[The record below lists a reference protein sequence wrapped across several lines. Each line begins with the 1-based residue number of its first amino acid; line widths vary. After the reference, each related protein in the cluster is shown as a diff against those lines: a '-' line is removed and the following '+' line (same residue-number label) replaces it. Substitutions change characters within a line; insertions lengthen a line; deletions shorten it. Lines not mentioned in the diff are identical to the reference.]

1 MARSKQGSGKK
12 GGPRKPVAAPQ
23 IIDKPGAPP
32 QDAERGR
39 VWRRTLPITVSVAAV
54 VAGGLAFWLLT
65 GGPRIAF
72 FGSAPP
78 VAAAIFVGS
87 ETCAGCHRAEA
98 ERWRG
103 SQHERAMQ
111 HATEKSVL
119 GDFNDASFDYFGVHS
134 RFFRKDG
141 KFLVETDGPD
151 GKLAAFEVMYTF
163 GVDPLQQYLVELPD
177 GRVQALSL
185 AWDSRPKDAGGQ
197 RWFHLYPN
205 EQIKHDDVLH
215 WTKLNQNWNFM
226 CAECHSTGVRKNYN
240 AATDR
245 FATTWAEISVGCEA
259 CHGQG
264 SRHVVWAQAQQSWWP
279 FGRSEDPKMGL
290 AVRFDERRDITWR
303 ADPKTGN
310 PARNFPPALLRKE
323 VETCGL
329 CHARRGEFSEAWVP
343 GPWLSDTH
351 VVSPLVRGL
360 YHADGQMLDEVYN
373 YGSFKQSR
381 MFAAGVTCS
390 DCHEPHGAKLRA
402 PGDGVCLGCHAS
414 DKYASATHHHHPL
427 PNPPPASVPSRA
439 SSTRYAGEG
448 REAAPPSCA
457 SCHMP
462 ARTYMVVDRRHDHSF
477 RIPRP
482 DLSVKLGTP
491 NACNDCHTDKPAE
504 WAASAIE
511 GWYGLNRKGF
521 QKYAEAFHSAWTEK
535 ADATALLAAVV
546 SDGNAPAFVRA
557 SALTALGSRVSPS
570 TINLARTALSD
581 PDPMVRIGALDM
593 LESLPGGQLWPLV
606 SPLLSDSNRGVR
618 IRAASLLATVPSAN
632 QPPADR
638 EPFERAA
645 AELVAAQRLN
655 ADRPE
660 ARSTLGH
667 FLARRGRPVEAE
679 AEYQAALRLS
689 PQYSPAAI
697 NLADLYRQLGR
708 DADGASVLQ
717 AAIAASP
724 ADGGLHHALGLTL
737 TRLKQP
743 EAALAEIRRAVELE
757 PDRARYAYVYAV
769 ALHSAGRGDEAI
781 SALKEGLARHP
792 DDRDILLALA
802 TFSRDAGDIA
812 AALDYAERLT
822 RASPNDRDLASFIED
837 LRRRLKAPDAR

>member
-12 GGPRKPVAAPQ
+12 GGPRKPVSGLQ
-23 IIDKPGAPP
+23 RIDEPDSPS
-32 QDAERGR
+32 QDAERWR
-39 VWRRTLPITVSVAAV
+39 VWRRALLITVSVAAV
-54 VAGGLAFWLLT
+54 MAGGLAIWLLT
-65 GGPRIAF
+65 GGPRIASL
-72 FGSAPP
+72 GSAPP

-134 RFFRKDG
+134 RFFRKDE

-151 GKLAAFEVMYTF
+151 GELAVFEVKYTF

-185 AWDSRPKDAGGQ
+185 AWDSRAKDAGGQ

-264 SRHVVWAQAQQSWWP
+264 SRHVVWAKAEQSWWP

-343 GPWLSDTH
+343 GRWLSDTH
-351 VVSPLVRGL
+351 VVSSLARGL

-390 DCHEPHGAKLRA
+390 DCHEPHAAKLRA
-402 PGDGVCLGCHAS
+402 AGDGVCLGCHAS
-414 DKYASATHHHHPL
+414 DKYASATHHHHAGAS
-427 PNPPPASVPSRA
+427 PPPAC
-439 SSTRYAGEG
+439 T
-448 REAAPPSCA
+448 

-491 NACNDCHTDKPAE
+491 NTCNDCHADKTPE
-504 WAASAIE
+504 WATSAIE
-511 GWYGLNRKGF
+511 GWYGPDRKGF

-535 ADATALLAAVV
+535 ADATALLAAVA

-593 LESLPGGQLWPLV
+593 LESLPGAQLWPLV
-606 SPLLSDSNRGVR
+606 RRCCPIPVAVCASGPPRYSPLFPRRTSLPPIANRSSAPRPNSSRRSASTPIDPKRARPWGTSWRDVVVR
-618 IRAASLLATVPSAN
+618 SRPRPSTKPHCGSVRNTRPRQSISPISIGNSAGTPMARACCGRRS
-632 QPPADR
+632 PP
-638 EPFERAA
+638 
-645 AELVAAQRLN
+645 L
-655 ADRPE
+655 
-660 ARSTLGH
+660 
-667 FLARRGRPVEAE
+667 RRTAGCIMRW
-679 AEYQAALRLS
+679 ALR
-689 PQYSPAAI
+689 
-697 NLADLYRQLGR
+697 
-708 DADGASVLQ
+708 
-717 AAIAASP
+717 
-724 ADGGLHHALGLTL
+724 
-737 TRLKQP
+737 
-743 EAALAEIRRAVELE
+743 
-757 PDRARYAYVYAV
+757 
-769 ALHSAGRGDEAI
+769 
-781 SALKEGLARHP
+781 
-792 DDRDILLALA
+792 
-802 TFSRDAGDIA
+802 
-812 AALDYAERLT
+812 
-822 RASPNDRDLASFIED
+822 
-837 LRRRLKAPDAR
+837 